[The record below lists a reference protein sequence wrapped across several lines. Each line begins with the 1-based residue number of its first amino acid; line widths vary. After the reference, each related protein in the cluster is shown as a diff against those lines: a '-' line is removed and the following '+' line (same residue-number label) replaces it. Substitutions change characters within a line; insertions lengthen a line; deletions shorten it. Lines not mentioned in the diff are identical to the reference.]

1 MKMNTLQQRV
11 ITGTIFGAV
20 MLGGVF
26 GGAYTF
32 IVLFCFILV
41 ASLIEFFSLVFQD
54 QPFKMFRVITGTVG
68 GTLLYLYL
76 ASLII
81 STKLSLAWYS
91 YSFFDNNLFFY
102 ILIGYLFLFF
112 LAELFLGLEKPFS
125 NIGLYLT
132 GVLYIGVPYYFLL
145 DIGID
150 ETSIYEPY
158 RIFGLL
164 LLTWA
169 NDSWA
174 YLIGS
179 KFGKTPLF
187 KRISPKK
194 TWEGTLGGIAL
205 TIFTGYLLSLFF
217 QEWRVI
223 DWIIIALIVGIFGTL
238 GDLVE
243 SMLKRSLG
251 IKDSGSILPG
261 HGGLLDRFDGFMFMI
276 PFVYIFLKLYYNQL

>member
-1 MKMNTLQQRV
+1 M
-11 ITGTIFGAV
+11 G
-20 MLGGVF
+20 
-26 GGAYTF
+26 
-32 IVLFCFILV
+32 
-41 ASLIEFFSLVFQD
+41 S
-54 QPFKMFRVITGTVG
+54 
-68 GTLLYLYL
+68 
-76 ASLII
+76 
-81 STKLSLAWYS
+81 
-91 YSFFDNNLFFY
+91 
-102 ILIGYLFLFF
+102 
-112 LAELFLGLEKPFS
+112 EKPFS

-150 ETSIYEPY
+150 ETSTYEPY

-276 PFVYIFLKLYYNQL
+276 PYVYIFLKLYYNQL